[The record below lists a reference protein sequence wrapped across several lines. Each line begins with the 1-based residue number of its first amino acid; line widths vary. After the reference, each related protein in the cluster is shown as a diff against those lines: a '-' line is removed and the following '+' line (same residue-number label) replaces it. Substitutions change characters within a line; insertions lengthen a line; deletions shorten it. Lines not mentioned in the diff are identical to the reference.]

1 MAVCRLSRSTSLDCK
16 NPKNLSVPGL
26 FIFTGTKVDKKETVL
41 SILIRFKVFKVLYT
55 MVLLSTCHFDFSLS
69 PEPARLL
76 SPLHHQ
82 HPRRGRRTFWTLSES
97 SLELGSPHRLH
108 QGKLSS
114 RGIFSWESRW
124 CERWLHRGAT
134 A

>member
-1 MAVCRLSRSTSLDCK
+1 MLKNTLKKFGPRTWCAKKLFSYRVAHQNSLMSC
-16 NPKNLSVPGL
+16 PGKSFTKQKQL
-26 FIFTGTKVDKKETVL
+26 F
-41 SILIRFKVFKVLYT
+41 SIP
-55 MVLLSTCHFDFSLS
+55 DFSLS